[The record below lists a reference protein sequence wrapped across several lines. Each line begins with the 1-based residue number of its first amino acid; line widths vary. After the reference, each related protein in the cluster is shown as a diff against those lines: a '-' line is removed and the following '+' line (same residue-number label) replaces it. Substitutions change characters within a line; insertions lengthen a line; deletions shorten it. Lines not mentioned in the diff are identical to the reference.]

1 MKRELKESSGKHMY
15 DQNGNI
21 FFFFSLFYVNEFED
35 ATIFDLG

>member
-21 FFFFSLFYVNEFED
+21 FSFLAYFE
-35 ATIFDLG
+35 G